1 MGKKEKFDGNKQEK
15 NQENNEDVCEKCG
28 RIFEFCE
35 CNAER
40 KKRIREEIAAE
51 FPWLPE
57 PIYQEEFIK
66 CNGGEVFHD
75 ILNFLRDHIV
85 YQKEIEYYID
95 ATWIMHTYFMPEWNS
110 TMYLGYVG
118 SGNDRGKSLALD
130 ILGMLSY
137 RGVRIAAGT
146 NAGFKKLVDD
156 GATLL
161 IDQAENL
168 FYENKRKTL
177 MYSIFTS
184 GYIRDFKYIQLD
196 VSANTKY
203 DCRETFGAK
212 AFNQQEDGG
221 GMDNPIEQR
230 TFVHY
235 MLQGEP
241 KITDLKCE
249 ESVKRADVIFR
260 KLHYLKKNTK
270 IEYEKETGLLGR
282 TGKLL
287 NPLIYTCR
295 ILNLPKYV
303 EEKIFI
309 YALELQ
315 EQKRA
320 VANNT
325 MPAII
330 VNAIQKIINSGI
342 TVMSTGTI
350 TNYIKTNIED
360 REKTTS
366 VGVGRIVGK
375 MGLKQ
380 ARTSTTRLYDFTEPE
395 NILILQKT
403 LKQYNLNNSIENIV
417 LEFEN
422 SIVDKSKI
430 DFTKNIYE
438 RFISYKKYLN
448 LIELVKK
455 QKDDAIEATN
465 IKFDEPMEEEEIF
478 TEEEIFNMNLY
489 EKFLEDNP
497 ENLQE

>member
-1 MGKKEKFDGNKQEK
+1 MGKKEKFDENKQEK
-15 NQENNEDVCEKCG
+15 NKNNEDACEKCG
-28 RIFEFCE
+28 RILEFCE
-35 CNAER
+35 CNMER
-40 KKRIREEIAAE
+40 KKKIKEEIAVG

-57 PIYQEEFIK
+57 PIYQEDFIK
-66 CNGGEVFHD
+66 CNGADVFHD

-95 ATWIMHTYFMPEWNS
+95 ATWIIHTYFMREWNS
-110 TMYLGYVG
+110 TIYLGYIG

-196 VSANTKY
+196 VSENTKY

-230 TFVHY
+230 TFTHY

-260 KLHYLKKNTK
+260 KLHFLKKNTK
-270 IEYEKETGLLGR
+270 IEYDKNTGLLGR

-303 EEKIFI
+303 EEKIFV

-315 EQKRA
+315 EQKKS

-325 MPAII
+325 MPAI
-330 VNAIQKIINSGI
+330 VTNAIQKIISSGI
-342 TVMSTGTI
+342 TVMSSATI
-350 TNYIKTNIED
+350 ASYIKTHVED
-360 REKTTS
+360 REKVTS
-366 VGVGRIVGK
+366 VGVGKIVTK
-375 MGLKQ
+375 MGLKVQ
-380 ARTSTTRLYDFTEPE
+380 KTQTTNLYDFTIPE
-395 NILILQKT
+395 NKMVLEKT
-403 LKQYNLNNSIENIV
+403 LKQYDLNNSIENIV
-417 LEFEN
+417 LKFEEN
-422 SIVDKSKI
+422 IHDKSKI
-430 DFTKNIYE
+430 DYNKSVYE
-438 RFISYKKYLN
+438 RFLHYKKYID

-455 QKDDAIEATN
+455 YKDDAIESTN
-465 IKFDEPMEEEEIF
+465 LKFEEPVMEEKISENEEQDL
-478 TEEEIFNMNLY
+478 EMY
-489 EKFLEDNP
+489 ERFMK
-497 ENLQE
+497 ENQES